1 MTPEVSRFNGRLG
14 TRNTKEGEAPVP
26 CVFPATFVSLL
37 VSQSTKEGSFTCT
50 WRLVPYHT
58 LSYIITLSGIVYILE
73 TCDRIPK
80 EVLLLLLFF
89 CLVIVRFILFNIS
102 MHEEER
108 CVIREML
115 IHGYMYL
122 PGLDFLCG
130 NQETETKRSEVLEA
144 RPSCCVQR
152 SPFYRYLNL
161 SRGSFHNR

>member
-1 MTPEVSRFNGRLG
+1 MCVSCNIRLAAGESVNKGRQLHMHV
-14 TRNTKEGEAPVP
+14 TISAI
-26 CVFPATFVSLL
+26 
-37 VSQSTKEGSFTCT
+37 
-50 WRLVPYHT
+50 
-58 LSYIITLSGIVYILE
+58 SYVIIYYNFIILSGIVYILE